1 MKSLEKSRDSSFM
14 VNLWGNFFVAT
25 IISSLI
31 FLIFM
36 AIVQL
41 NINYVN

>member
-1 MKSLEKSRDSSFM
+1 MIGLEKLRDSSFM
-14 VNLWGNFFVAT
+14 ENLWGNFLLAI